1 MQALWPYLHSYA
13 LCLLKPRQML
23 DWLAHGIRPYG
34 DEGELERPDLVS
46 QVALSWAMALV
57 QGFARLLMANV
68 LVQLF
73 LAYHNHNDLF
83 SFFID
88 VQDGLFPY
96 YFLVLS
102 TALDLVFFP
111 ILTLVQ
117 TQVWAFVLRLYARAL
132 HLPGDEGDIAEQVTN
147 VALSSHFFLLVPIIG
162 PVFQQLSWL
171 YLLYVGCRHRLGAS
185 RSLSIVI
192 LLTPTVVTLMLVSL
206 VIFGVFCLT

>member
-34 DEGELERPDLVS
+34 DDDELEPPQLVP
-46 QVALSWAMALV
+46 QLALSWAMALV

-73 LAYHNHNDLF
+73 LAYHNQNNLF

-117 TQVWAFVLRLYARAL
+117 TQLWAFVLRAYARAL
-132 HLPGDEGDIAEQVTN
+132 RLPGDAGDIAEQVTS

-162 PVFQQLSWL
+162 PVFQQISWL

-185 RSLSIVI
+185 RSLSVVI
-192 LLTPTVVTLMLVSL
+192 LLTPTVVTLMLLSL
-206 VIFGVFCLT
+206 VVFGVFCLT